1 MSRPAVPGGH
11 LGRTGRSLAAP
22 GSRASWQALLP
33 DAPAAYP
40 AHDMDR
46 ARLDTSAPDAGP
58 IETCAALSA
67 PGHGMCGLQNTE
79 S

>member
-46 ARLDTSAPDAGP
+46 ARLDVWAPDVGL
-58 IETCAALSA
+58 IDTCTA
-67 PGHGMCGLQNTE
+67 PGTTVRRTCVLYSIE